1 MKYKIIKTTLSLCSA
16 HVECLKGLF
25 FFVEF
30 KKLAY
35 LLYLF
40 LALLV
45 ELCFQQP
52 RTCL

>member
-25 FFVEF
+25 FFFEL
-30 KKLAY
+30 KELTY
-35 LLYLF
+35 LLHLF

-52 RTCL
+52 RTYL